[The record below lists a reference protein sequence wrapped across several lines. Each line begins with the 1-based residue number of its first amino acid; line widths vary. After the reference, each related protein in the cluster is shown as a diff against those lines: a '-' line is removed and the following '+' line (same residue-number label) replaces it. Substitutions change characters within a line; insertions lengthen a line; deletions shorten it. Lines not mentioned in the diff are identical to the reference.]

1 MVVRLDE
8 EGLLLSLVVAC
19 YIWLRRNAFVFGS
32 VFTPPKQV
40 MCQAQEAATFFL
52 RCHDPPVPLFPNQAP
67 IIPRWIP
74 PFGGFLKLNWDAAFN
89 KNSRSI
95 GGGGCVKG

>member
-52 RCHDPPVPLFPNQAP
+52 RCHDPPVPLVPNQAP

-74 PFGGFLKLNWDAAFN
+74 PFEGFFEAELGCGFQQKLEINRGW
-89 KNSRSI
+89 
-95 GGGGCVKG
+95 GLC